1 MLGDAFQRGLRVEDV
16 EEVHGRTGQGG
27 RHDAEREPEGVGDGR
42 GMNMVSS
49 RVIPIAG
56 MACLGRNE
64 LVFQVCTQPLGRD
77 SVPEL

>member
-1 MLGDAFQRGLRVEDV
+1 
-16 EEVHGRTGQGG
+16 
-27 RHDAEREPEGVGDGR
+27 
-42 GMNMVSS
+42 MNMVSS

-56 MACLGRNE
+56 TACLGRNE